1 MSLNN
6 YENNLTKKKI
16 KKKQNQKIVIK
27 LPHKH
32 IPFSW
37 KKKIQCLIVKKVNLC
52 FNFNCK
58 NTNLISID
66 NAIS

>member
-6 YENNLTKKKI
+6 YENNLTKKKS
-16 KKKQNQKIVIK
+16 KKQNQKIVIK

-37 KKKIQCLIVKKVNLC
+37 KKNTMLNSKKG
-52 FNFNCK
+52 
-58 NTNLISID
+58 
-66 NAIS
+66 

>member
-1 MSLNN
+1 MSLNS
-6 YENNLTKKKI
+6 YENNLTKKKN
-16 KKKQNQKIVIK
+16 QNQKIVIK

-37 KKKIQCLIVKKVNLC
+37 KKIQCLIVKKVNLC